1 MSLRCFDRLSNRK
14 LSGHNL
20 GNHIIRWPKYLV
32 AELVEAT
39 LTVSF
44 LSHIAPVRVY
54 LPPDG
59 SEYGRKRYRHLFL
72 WPENLRSMILGVDF
86 SDGIDD
92 DSVLI
97 DHIGSPQCPV

>member
-20 GNHIIRWPKYLV
+20 RNHTVRWPKYLV

-59 SEYGRKRYRHLFL
+59 SEYGRKCYRHLFL